1 MQAIFPKRR
10 MIAWFNTFSARA
22 ISIGLVVTCVIAA
35 TMLTSTPAQM
45 PEQARRICRN
55 AIVGLAGTPAS
66 MLEVSSRPGFDKI
79 VVDIRVNKSLDLG
92 DGAFVD
98 SHIGTCS
105 FNRSG
110 ELINIDTFV
119 YSAQSP
125 RHFKDFGDVPNIG
138 RFIVILR
145 SRRAGKGELLKE
157 GRLRPVTPPGEDIIF
172 PSRTNLYYS
181 TVGRDLKDET
191 AVFPVLINDRQE
203 HWWANCLSKHM
214 GKLDAVRSKLM
225 PPIAPKALVKA
236 VVPFVCS

>member
-92 DGAFVD
+92 DGAFAD
-98 SHIGTCS
+98 GHIGTCS

-125 RHFKDFGDVPNIG
+125 SHFKDFGDVPNIG

-145 SRRAGKGELLKE
+145 SRRAGKGEVLEE
-157 GRLRPVTPPGEDIIF
+157 GRLRPVTPPGEDIAF
-172 PSRTNLYYS
+172 PYSTNLYYN
-181 TVGRDLKDET
+181 TVGRDFKDET
-191 AVFPVLINDRQE
+191 AIFPVLIHDRQE
-203 HWWANCLSKHM
+203 HWWANCLSKYM
-214 GKLDAVRSKLM
+214 GKLDAARSRLM

-236 VVPFVCS
+236 VVPSVC